1 MLQRKVLPRPTTTTQ
16 RERPDS
22 LKCDEGAFWRAAG
35 PRSLL
40 GGGGESSGGG
50 HQLRSGPQMA
60 ERWAR
65 GGSGENGGMEGVVGP
80 LSSSDERKS
89 VGVRGGGFQIG
100 VGREEGRGRGGWW
113 SEARGAL
120 AIL

>member
-1 MLQRKVLPRPTTTTQ
+1 
-16 RERPDS
+16 
-22 LKCDEGAFWRAAG
+22 
-35 PRSLL
+35 
-40 GGGGESSGGG
+40 
-50 HQLRSGPQMA
+50 
-60 ERWAR
+60 
-65 GGSGENGGMEGVVGP
+65 MEGVVGP

-100 VGREEGRGRGGWW
+100 VGREEGREEGGGRGGW

>member
-1 MLQRKVLPRPTTTTQ
+1 
-16 RERPDS
+16 
-22 LKCDEGAFWRAAG
+22 
-35 PRSLL
+35 
-40 GGGGESSGGG
+40 
-50 HQLRSGPQMA
+50 
-60 ERWAR
+60 
-65 GGSGENGGMEGVVGP
+65 MEGVVGP

-100 VGREEGRGRGGWW
+100 VGREEGRGRGGW